1 MTRCLPL
8 RRLRRQT
15 GSAALLTVLAGG
27 LVACLGFAAIAVAGD
42 AGLAA
47 AKARTAADAAAL
59 AAAGASPLVG
69 GDGDAR
75 TAAEAVAASNDAAL
89 VACCAPADKP
99 AAGTDRP
106 AVRAHVEVVV
116 RPRLAL
122 LRAAT
127 PGLRSTATA
136 VARPV
141 GGRAGIGDVR
151 RRDDLGLGPGGHG
164 VAEGGGPDGS
174 APAGSLTV
182 PVHAPVTSGFGWR
195 VHPITGVPRPHTGTD
210 FGAAHGT
217 LVGAAG
223 DGTVVSAGWRGG
235 YGKTVLVDHGS
246 QTTLYAHL
254 SDTTVVAGQRVRRGD
269 PLGRVGSTGQSTG
282 AHLHFEVRVDG
293 VPVDPLTRLS

>member
-1 MTRCLPL
+1 MSVTRLVH
-8 RRLRRQT
+8 RQT

-27 LVACLGFAAIAVAGD
+27 LVACLGCVAIAAAAD

-59 AAAGASPLVG
+59 AAAGSSPLMG

-75 TAAEAVAASNDAAL
+75 TAAEDMAAANGAVL
-89 VACCAPADKP
+89 VACCAPEEKP
-99 AAGTDRP
+99 AADVRSSTI
-106 AVRAHVEVVV
+106 RAHVVVAV

-141 GGRAGIGDVR
+141 TASVDSRGVDRRGRLAVGPIGHDA
-151 RRDDLGLGPGGHG
+151 
-164 VAEGGGPDGS
+164 AEGFLSP
-174 APAGSLTV
+174 

-195 VHPITGVPRPHTGTD
+195 AHPITGVLRPHTGTD
-210 FGAAHGT
+210 FAAGHGA
-217 LVGAAG
+217 LVGAAAG
-223 DGTVVSAGWRGG
+223 GVVVSAGWRGG
-235 YGKTVLVDHGS
+235 YGKAVLVDHGGE
-246 QTTLYAHL
+246 TTVYAHL
-254 SDTTVVAGQRVRRGD
+254 SAMTVVKGQRVRRGD
-269 PLGRVGSTGQSTG
+269 PVGRVGSTGQSTG

-293 VPVDPLTRLS
+293 EPVDPESRLS